1 MDRDKQGTSHYEEG
15 QAEPRRATITPRRL
29 RAILRATMNQDPV
42 SLSEYQSVA
51 ELRAALRKFLRVSE
65 RAARRHGL
73 TQQRYLLL
81 LMIKGAADGSQRST
95 ATRLAE
101 QLQLAQS
108 TVTEHLARAEEAGL
122 VTRDPSTDD
131 GRVVF
136 FSLTPEGERR
146 LAALLQDLR
155 TERASLARM
164 VGAFAQSQLVD
175 DPQIRTNH

>member
-1 MDRDKQGTSHYEEG
+1 MERD
-15 QAEPRRATITPRRL
+15 A
-29 RAILRATMNQDPV
+29 V

-95 ATRLAE
+95 VTTLAE
-101 QLQLAQS
+101 RLQLAQN
-108 TVTEHLARAEEAGL
+108 TVTEHVGRAEEAGL
-122 VTRDPSTDD
+122 VTRDRSTDD

-136 FSLTPEGERR
+136 FSLTPQGERR
-146 LAALLQDLR
+146 LAALVQDLR

-164 VGAFAQSQLVD
+164 VGAYAESQTGRR
-175 DPQIRTNH
+175 PATPRQTRH